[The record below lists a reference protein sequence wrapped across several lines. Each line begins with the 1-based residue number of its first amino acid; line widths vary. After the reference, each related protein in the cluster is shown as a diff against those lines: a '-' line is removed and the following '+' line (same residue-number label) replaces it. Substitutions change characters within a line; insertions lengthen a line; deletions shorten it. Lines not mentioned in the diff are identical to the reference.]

1 MPETISIH
9 EAARQL
15 GKEDVEVL
23 QMLRREEL
31 SGLLPEKDRH
41 IKIPA
46 VYQISVDEHL
56 ARKSEE
62 LRHQT
67 KLDAVQVPDECI
79 PPCEAWEKTAWDP
92 VLEESVVKDCLTGAA
107 AIAAYRAAFPRSTRT
122 DKAITNHW
130 SKLRHPV
137 PQPRKK
143 AERAGWRTWFR
154 RLFGW
159 LPKRRASRV
168 GGP

>member
-1 MPETISIH
+1 MTPHISIH
-9 EAARQL
+9 EASHRLHKTDA
-15 GKEDVEVL
+15 ETF
-23 QMLRREEL
+23 EL
-31 SGLLPEKDRH
+31 LKQGAFAGNADLPFPTVDPLSLDQYIMNNRDPKQRTILDDRLEYV
-41 IKIPA
+41 PA
-46 VYQISVDEHL
+46 
-56 ARKSEE
+56 
-62 LRHQT
+62 
-67 KLDAVQVPDECI
+67 
-79 PPCEAWEKTAWDP
+79 CEAWEKTAWDP
-92 VLEESVVKDCLTGAA
+92 VLEESVIKDCLTGAA

-159 LPKRRASRV
+159 LPKRRASTA